1 MHTARQLVGRCSGAR
16 CSQIQSMSLGTRA
29 GAASGSASE
38 DRFAFV
44 HAELEKHDLIAHS
57 REALRCLG
65 KDQDSVRLHLPSSA
79 SSSAVHASWTAS
91 GLALSHIAVVE
102 IHNPA
107 ARNAL
112 SGKMMAQLADIVT
125 QLEDP
130 AVHSRLNAVV
140 LTGTGGWFCAGAD
153 LQVAKQELSSSAAGT
168 AMGTLMVDT
177 LTRFRRL
184 PLVSVALVEG
194 GAYGG
199 GAELSTACDFR
210 IMEKSAVIQFVQAK
224 MGVSP
229 GWGGGAR
236 LYKLVGRQQALRLL
250 CAAEKVTSTRA
261 VAIQLVD
268 SLFDKE
274 NETAASA
281 VGSFLVPFD
290 SVPSGTREHF
300 MLIEL
305 ELILTGDNYW

>member
-1 MHTARQLVGRCSGAR
+1 MRMMHATRQLVGSRGAR
-16 CSQIQSMSLGTRA
+16 CTQIQIMSF
-29 GAASGSASE
+29 GARTDGASGSAT

-57 REALRCLG
+57 REALRSLG
-65 KDQDSVRLHLPSSA
+65 KDEDAVRLILPSSP
-79 SSSAVHASWTAS
+79 SAVHTSWAAS
-91 GLALSHIAVVE
+91 GLLLPHTAVIE
-102 IHNPA
+102 IHNPT

-130 AVHSRLNAVV
+130 VVRSRLNAVV

-153 LQVAKQELSSSAAGT
+153 LQVAKQELSSSTAGT

-184 PLVSVALVEG
+184 PLVSVALIEG

-261 VAIQLVD
+261 VDIRLVD
-268 SLFDKE
+268 SVFDKE
-274 NETAASA
+274 NETAASV
-281 VGSFLVPFD
+281 VGNFLAPFD
-290 SVPSGTREHF
+290 AVPSGK
-300 MLIEL
+300 LKYI
-305 ELILTGDNYW
+305 IQC

>member
-1 MHTARQLVGRCSGAR
+1 MRVTCSARQLLRRCGGRYT
-16 CSQIQSMSLGTRA
+16 QIQSMSVGTRA
-29 GAASGSASE
+29 GEAVGSTSN
-38 DRFAFV
+38 RFAFV

-57 REALRCLG
+57 REALRSLG
-65 KDQDSVRLHLPSSA
+65 KDEHAIRLSLPS
-79 SSSAVHASWTAS
+79 SSSAVHSSWAAS
-91 GLALSHIAVVE
+91 GLALQRTAVIE

-130 AVHSRLNAVV
+130 VVHSRLNAVV
-140 LTGTGGWFCAGAD
+140 LTGTGSWFCAGAD
-153 LQVAKQELSSSAAGT
+153 LQVAKQELSSSDAGT

-184 PLVSVALVEG
+184 PLVSVALIEG

-210 IMEKSAVIQFVQAK
+210 IMEQSAVIQFVQAK

-236 LYKLVGRQQALRLL
+236 LYKLLGRQNALRLL
-250 CAAEKVTSTRA
+250 CAAEKVTATRA
-261 VAIQLVD
+261 IDIRLVD
-268 SLFDKE
+268 SLFDTQK
-274 NETAASA
+274 ETAASA
-281 VGSFLVPFD
+281 VGTFLAPFD
-290 SVPSGTREHF
+290 VVPSGKWRFGLH
-300 MLIEL
+300 
-305 ELILTGDNYW
+305 